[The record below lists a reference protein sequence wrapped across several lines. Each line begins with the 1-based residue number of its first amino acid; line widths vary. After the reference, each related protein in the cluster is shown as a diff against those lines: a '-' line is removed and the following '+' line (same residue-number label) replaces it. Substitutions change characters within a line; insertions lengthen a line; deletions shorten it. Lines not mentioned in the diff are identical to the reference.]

1 MIKFITNY
9 KIETTFV
16 IISFLLICS
25 SGYFAY
31 CLTKA
36 INIKQKEIEVILEN
50 TEASEKCSIILQ
62 EAINSGKV
70 VVYEY
75 NSTSAIPIL
84 KYTKEI
90 HQK

>member
-9 KIETTFV
+9 KVETVFIV
-16 IISFLLICS
+16 ISFFLICS
-25 SGYFAY
+25 LCYFAY
-31 CLTKA
+31 CLTKV
-36 INIKQKEIEVILEN
+36 IKIKQKEIEVILEN
-50 TEASEKCSIILQ
+50 TEVSEKYSVILQ

-75 NSTSAIPIL
+75 STTSPIPIL
-84 KYTKEI
+84 KHTKEI

>member
-1 MIKFITNY
+1 MIKFINNY
-9 KIETTFV
+9 KIEAIFIV
-16 IISFLLICS
+16 MSFFLICS
-25 SGYFAY
+25 LFYFAY
-31 CLTKA
+31 CLTKVVK
-36 INIKQKEIEVILEN
+36 IKQKEIEVILEN
-50 TEASEKCSIILQ
+50 TETSEKYSVILQ

-75 NSTSAIPIL
+75 STTSPIPIL